1 MRFKLKNGVKIMSEE
16 KYYRAYILFRLSKIG
31 TEWQLVDKMMKM
43 KSEGDDGKMW
53 LVTYVTVIYGAWD
66 VIAEVSFKKLE
77 NLDEIVT
84 FIRTDEDVKEIIEET
99 TTLVSSKPNFPFP

>member
-1 MRFKLKNGVKIMSEE
+1 MSEE

-43 KSEGDDGKMW
+43 KSEDGKMW
-53 LVTYVTVIYGAWD
+53 LVTYATVIYGAWD

-77 NLDEIVT
+77 NLENIVT
-84 FIRTDEDVKEIIEET
+84 SIRTDEDIKEIIEET
-99 TTLVSSKPNFPFP
+99 TTLVSSKPNYPFDT

>member
-1 MRFKLKNGVKIMSEE
+1 MSEE

-43 KSEGDDGKMW
+43 KSEDEDGKMW

-84 FIRTDEDVKEIIEET
+84 SIRMDEDIKEIIEET
-99 TTLVSSKPNFPFP
+99 TTFVSSKPNFPFDA

>member
-1 MRFKLKNGVKIMSEE
+1 MSEE

-43 KSEGDDGKMW
+43 KSEYGKMW

-77 NLDEIVT
+77 NLDKIVT
-84 FIRTDEDVKEIIEET
+84 SIRMDESVKDIIEET
-99 TTLVSSKPNFPFP
+99 TTLVSSKPNFPFDA